1 MFLGTSHET
10 SAFAVSCLRRW
21 WQIEGHKRYP
31 EFRHLL
37 ILADTGGSH
46 GAQRGAWKQELQ
58 RQLCGGLGVSIT
70 VSHYPSDAS
79 KWNPIEH
86 RLFSQI
92 GRNWEAEPL
101 DSYEK
106 ALKFIRT
113 TTTGL
118 KVTARLDT
126 TYYPTGVKV
135 SKRDLAQLSIR

>member
-1 MFLGTSHET
+1 MKKNEYLE
-10 SAFAVSCLRRW
+10 
-21 WQIEGHKRYP
+21 QN
-31 EFRHLL
+31 
-37 ILADTGGSH
+37 
-46 GAQRGAWKQELQ
+46 
-58 RQLCGGLGVSIT
+58 SI
-70 VSHYPSDAS
+70 VGAS

-92 GRNWEAEPL
+92 SRNWQAEPL

-106 ALKFIRT
+106 ALKFIRTTT

-135 SKRDLAQLSIR
+135 SKRDLAQLSIRKKRVLPKWNYTISPQM